1 MWPESIRRVETEL
14 TTELPTLV
22 TILHESVD
30 NNGTV
35 IADELEQNL
44 AMVEYA
50 TKLDQVLSA
59 APTDESWRVAYRSI
73 HFAASVS
80 DLLKCGLV
88 FDFTVFDNVEP
99 VNLRDYIIDITQAY
113 MGGHPSIDNL
123 TGACMP
129 ELDPSGEYSDVA
141 ETVVALLLIQL
152 ERGSEGLAAAEA
164 VDAWDGIIE

>member
-14 TTELPTLV
+14 DTELPTLL

-30 NNGTV
+30 NDGV
-35 IADELEQNL
+35 IIADELEQNL

-50 TKLDQVLSA
+50 AKLDQVLTTT
-59 APTDESWRVAYRSI
+59 PTDESWRVVYRSI

-88 FDFTVFDNVEP
+88 FDFTVFGNVEP
-99 VNLRDYIIDITQAY
+99 ADLRDYITDITQVY
-113 MGGHPSIDNL
+113 MGNHPSIDGL
-123 TGACMP
+123 TSAFMP

-141 ETVVALLLIQL
+141 ETTVALLLIQL
-152 ERGSEGLAAAEA
+152 ERGAEGLAAAEI
-164 VDAWDGIIE
+164 VDAWDGLIE

>member
-30 NNGTV
+30 NEGAV
-35 IADELEQNL
+35 IVDELEQNL

-80 DLLKCGLV
+80 DLLRCGLV
-88 FDFTVFDNVEP
+88 FDFTVFNDVEP
-99 VNLRDYIIDITQAY
+99 AHLRDYIIDITQTY

-123 TGACMP
+123 TGAFMP
-129 ELDPSGEYSDVA
+129 ELDPSGEYSDMA